1 MMINTVTFDNPNNK
15 FLKSSYFQETKRRFG
30 VDLPQV
36 KWDLISS
43 IICSVYEMPHKSPY
57 NLRWNLW

>member
-1 MMINTVTFDNPNNK
+1 MKELNN
-15 FLKSSYFQETKRRFG
+15 YR

-43 IICSVYEMPHKSPY
+43 IINFVYKL
-57 NLRWNLW
+57 LRELPNDLRLTILGN